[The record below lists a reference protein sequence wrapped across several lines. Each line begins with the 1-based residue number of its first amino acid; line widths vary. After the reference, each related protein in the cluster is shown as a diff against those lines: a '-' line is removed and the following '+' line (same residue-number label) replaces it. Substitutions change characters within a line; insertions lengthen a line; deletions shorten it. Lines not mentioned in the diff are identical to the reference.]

1 MIMGNKKAPKAVASK
16 VSSVA
21 NPAASSNTQTASR
34 SSILRS
40 SFSPS
45 HFQLSLFASVIQGLD
60 AQHLRIHDTKSGRL
74 RCEHT
79 INSRA
84 SITCLHWGS
93 YGENHRDRHHQ
104 ESKKKR
110 KRTDLVNGD
119 APKHQTKDV
128 VVALGTSDSEV
139 HMFSPIEAKVVGSL
153 RDAHTQGIRDF
164 KFADSGVNA
173 EGWSTGG
180 DGTLVQWDLEK
191 NKVLRLESPDST
203 SKDELTDQEKSYCQM
218 DLRILYN
225 L

>member
-1 MIMGNKKAPKAVASK
+1 MGIKKAPKAVASN

-21 NPAASSNTQTASR
+21 NPAAYSITQSTSK

-60 AQHLRIHDTKSGRL
+60 GQHLRIHDTNTGRL

-79 INSRA
+79 ITSKI
-84 SITCLHWGS
+84 SITSLDWGY

-110 KRTDLVNGD
+110 KRSDLVNGD
-119 APKHQTKDV
+119 EPKDQARNV

-139 HMFSPIEAKVVGSL
+139 HMFSPAEAKIMGSL
-153 RDAHTQGIRDF
+153 RDAHTQGIKDF
-164 KFADSGVNA
+164 KFTESGIHA
-173 EGWSTGG
+173 EGWSIGG
-180 DGTLVQWDLEK
+180 DGRLVHWDLK
-191 NKVLRLESPDST
+191 KDTILRLQGPDFSIRES
-203 SKDELTDQEKSYCQM
+203 Y
-218 DLRILYN
+218 
-225 L
+225 